1 VCDRWDPRWWT
12 IEATL
17 SNGTELGFPTTGYYP
32 YSGDSG
38 AAGVIGKVHDAGSYA
53 VDPNTEKAVFSSLDL
68 KNLAAGTIAFFDNPT
83 VTKNYSLPN
92 YGLFGSVKDI
102 MTEENI
108 CADLP
113 KVPHETSQPTK
124 SQRCALTFL
133 LENVS
138 GLTGILS

>member
-1 VCDRWDPRWWT
+1 VTSPQKEILTCDHRWDPKWWT

-68 KNLAAGTIAFFDNPT
+68 KGLAAGTIAFFDNPT
-83 VTKNYSLPN
+83 VTKNYSLPG
-92 YGLFGSVKDI
+92 YGLFGSVKDL
-102 MTEENI
+102 MTVTNN
-108 CADLP
+108 ADLR
-113 KVPHETSQPTK
+113 KVPHAASQPTK
-124 SQRCALTFL
+124 SQK
-133 LENVS
+133 
-138 GLTGILS
+138 